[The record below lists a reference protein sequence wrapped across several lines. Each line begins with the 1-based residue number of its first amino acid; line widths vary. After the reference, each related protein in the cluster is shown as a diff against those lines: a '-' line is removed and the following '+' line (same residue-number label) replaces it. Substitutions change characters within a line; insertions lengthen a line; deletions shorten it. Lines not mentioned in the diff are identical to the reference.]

1 MSVVL
6 FNRNLETHRIVQEI
20 IKLKK
25 GTVLR
30 LKIPVVYV
38 RNGDFN
44 KNYVYFFYSDHTKI
58 G

>member
-30 LKIPVVYV
+30 LNIPVVYV
-38 RNGDFN
+38 R
-44 KNYVYFFYSDHTKI
+44 T
-58 G
+58 